1 VIGPAI
7 ICPMRLI
14 LLGAPGS
21 GKGTQAAALAG
32 HFGVPHVSSG
42 ELLRRHVATRT
53 KLGREVASYLER
65 GELAP
70 DRLVV
75 AVVDEELAH
84 ADRGYVLEG
93 YPRTGS
99 QAREAEARHGA
110 RFAEAVV
117 FLDMPDDVAR
127 RRLAGRMSD
136 GRADDRDPEV
146 IERRLRR
153 FHADT
158 EPLVDYYRD
167 RGLLVT
173 VDATPPPH
181 AVTSAV
187 LAALTATTQP

>member
-1 VIGPAI
+1 
-7 ICPMRLI
+7 MRLI

-21 GKGTQAAALAG
+21 GKGTQAAALAD
-32 HFGVPHVSSG
+32 HFGVPHISSG
-42 ELLRRHVATRT
+42 ELLRRQVAAGTE
-53 KLGREVASYLER
+53 LGCEVASLLER

-70 DRLVV
+70 DGLVV
-75 AVVDEELAH
+75 AVVDEALAH
-84 ADRGYVLEG
+84 ADRGYILEG
-93 YPRTGS
+93 FPRTLS

-110 RFAEAVV
+110 QFADAVV
-117 FLDMPDDVAR
+117 LLDVPDDVAR
-127 RRLAGRMSD
+127 ERLAGRTPE
-136 GRADDRDPEV
+136 GRADDRDPET

-181 AVTSAV
+181 AVTRAIV
-187 LAALTATTQP
+187 VALAATTQP